1 MIQKIKIIKT
11 LIIIFSLSLS
21 FSANAQTVE
30 EIIKGRKAMFS
41 ENYQNAKKISILLKS
56 KRIEEA
62 KPLMKKISDNYI
74 KLLDYFPE
82 NAKEGFKTGALPS
95 IWENKDEFNA
105 LMKKASDDMIK
116 LAKAIDTAEDLREN
130 VYVRESL
137 ETSQLSAKSGTRFRS
152 VSKETNPPKI
162 STTMAADVVS
172 EVRCGSKVGGS
183 AHNLLNTPPAS
194 ISEPT
199 DASAIVLIS
208 DFSLGTEEDI
218 GDVDSDEEMAPS

>member
-11 LIIIFSLSLS
+11 LIIIFFLSFS
-21 FSANAQTVE
+21 FSANAQSVE

-56 KRIEEA
+56 KKIEEA

-82 NAKEGFKTGALPS
+82 NTKEGFKTEALPT

-116 LAKAIDTAEDLREN
+116 LAKAIETAEDLRAAQKELMWSN
-130 VYVRESL
+130 CTACHS
-137 ETSQLSAKSGTRFRS
+137 RFR
-152 VSKETNPPKI
+152 
-162 STTMAADVVS
+162 
-172 EVRCGSKVGGS
+172 
-183 AHNLLNTPPAS
+183 
-194 ISEPT
+194 
-199 DASAIVLIS
+199 
-208 DFSLGTEEDI
+208 
-218 GDVDSDEEMAPS
+218 APH

>member
-1 MIQKIKIIKT
+1 MKQKIKIIQT
-11 LIIIFSLSLS
+11 IIFIFFMS
-21 FSANAQTVE
+21 FPFYANAMTVE

-105 LMKKASDDMIK
+105 LMQKASDDMIK
-116 LAKAIDTAEDLREN
+116 LAKAIETAENLRAVQKELMWSN
-130 VYVRESL
+130 CTACHS
-137 ETSQLSAKSGTRFRS
+137 KFR
-152 VSKETNPPKI
+152 
-162 STTMAADVVS
+162 
-172 EVRCGSKVGGS
+172 
-183 AHNLLNTPPAS
+183 
-194 ISEPT
+194 
-199 DASAIVLIS
+199 
-208 DFSLGTEEDI
+208 
-218 GDVDSDEEMAPS
+218 APH

>member
-1 MIQKIKIIKT
+1 MMQKIKIIKS
-11 LIIIFSLSLS
+11 LIIIFFISLS

-82 NAKEGFKTGALPS
+82 NTKEGFKTGALPS

-116 LAKAIDTAEDLREN
+116 LAKAIETAEDLRAAQKELMWN
-130 VYVRESL
+130 NC
-137 ETSQLSAKSGTRFRS
+137 SACHNRFR
-152 VSKETNPPKI
+152 
-162 STTMAADVVS
+162 
-172 EVRCGSKVGGS
+172 
-183 AHNLLNTPPAS
+183 
-194 ISEPT
+194 
-199 DASAIVLIS
+199 
-208 DFSLGTEEDI
+208 
-218 GDVDSDEEMAPS
+218 APH